1 MANLPAH
8 HKSGGTQARDDSTT
22 PFEPHASPTYR
33 DFRLWLEDF
42 NMPVVLTPGTAAGFT
57 EKMDRYWEEGPD
69 GYHYLMTAIH
79 FFVNSFPPDPPL
91 RTDDAGDPLSP
102 GQWAELPWKEQNF
115 WGGVTNLPNGLRD
128 DEGWLALFAY
138 RTHFL
143 ADLAHYEPHWYD
155 LYEDNVMV
163 ALKHHPPPNHPGE
176 NQVSEPIPFDE
187 IPIETTDPDP
197 IKETPVTTWTKPPR
211 TTTTTQ
217 APPTTTVVP
226 PETTAPPPET
236 TAPPPGTTVP
246 PTTTTTPPTT
256 TTSPPVPETVRPKAG
271 LAGLLEDMPAY
282 GSVNTGLEPVD
293 GWEFLDLQGPT
304 SADEGDFDWDLGPPS
319 DSEILDA
326 RNDYYSH
333 TYQDPAK
340 RGIQPQPGLWDKIKI
355 RWEDFD
361 VNWEDKS
368 VGERFQ
374 WMSDTADTITRPF
387 QGPLELSTMM
397 GHRAIGVGSWALHF
411 GSKVIQDMYD
421 LERGPFDVNQVA
433 GAEPFVVL
441 KEKFT
446 QEEYNNLYRNL
457 QRTDP
462 ELAEAMGPPAGSPF
476 VSGDAVIVGYRSP
489 TDIDRVRKLS
499 GKHGVEI
506 DPDHPWIMSKIGSRH
521 SAMATNPNRGGRQQL

>member
-1 MANLPAH
+1 
-8 HKSGGTQARDDSTT
+8 
-22 PFEPHASPTYR
+22 
-33 DFRLWLEDF
+33 
-42 NMPVVLTPGTAAGFT
+42 MPVILTPGTAAGFT
-57 EKMDRYWEEGPD
+57 EKMDRYWEEGAD
-69 GYHYLMTAIH
+69 GHHYLMTAIH

-102 GQWAELPWKEQNF
+102 RQWAELPWKEQNF
-115 WGGVTNLPNGLRD
+115 WGGTTNLPNGLRD

-143 ADLAHYEPHWYD
+143 ADLAHYEPQWYD
-155 LYEDNVMV
+155 LYEDHVMV
-163 ALKHHPPPNHPGE
+163 AAGFHDAPEHPE
-176 NQVSEPIPFDE
+176 EAQVDEPIPFDE

-197 IKETPVTTWTKPPR
+197 IKEIPVTTWTKPPR

-217 APPTTTVVP
+217 APPTTTVP
-226 PETTAPPPET
+226 PTT
-236 TAPPPGTTVP
+236 TAPPPGTTIPPTTTVP
-246 PTTTTTPPTT
+246 PTTTTTPPPTT
-256 TTSPPVPETVRPKAG
+256 TVPWTGFDDKMPEIEPLTVQTTRPKAG
-271 LAGLLEDMPAY
+271 LAGLLEDFPDF

-319 DSEILDA
+319 DDEILDA
-326 RNDYYSH
+326 RNDYYGH

-374 WMSDTADTITRPF
+374 WMSDTADAITRPF
-387 QGPLELSTMM
+387 QGPVELSTMM
-397 GHRAIGVGSWALHF
+397 GHRAIGIGAWAVHIGSQAIQEMMYQQQGIWMDRGGNLHRPE
-411 GSKVIQDMYD
+411 D
-421 LERGPFDVNQVA
+421 EVA
-433 GAEPFVVL
+433 GGEPFVVL
-441 KEKFT
+441 KDRFT
-446 QEEYNNLYRNL
+446 QEEYDNLYRNL
-457 QRTDP
+457 QKTNP
-462 ELAEAMGPPAGSPF
+462 KLAEAMGPPAGSPF
-476 VSGDAVIVGYRSP
+476 VSGDAAIVGYRSP

-499 GKHGVEI
+499 GEHGVEI

-521 SAMATNPNRGGRQQL
+521 SAVATNPNRVGRQQL